1 MAESI
6 LRFKVDAKGA
16 IQKINQVT
24 SAAGR
29 LGKSALGASSRIGG
43 LTGIIGRLA
52 LVETGR
58 RMAGV
63 AASFKQ
69 TELRLKLLT
78 KEYGEF
84 DKANDFAAKAAK
96 TFGLSSSEAIAG
108 VTDIYARLR
117 PIGVELKDIES
128 TFVGFNTAAKLS
140 GVSAGAASGAFLQL
154 AQALGSGRL
163 QGDEFR
169 SIAEQLPKLNQVIAK
184 EMDVPIGQLKKLAS
198 QGKVTAEVV
207 IKALKRIE
215 KEGGPAIAEIM
226 AKDPTQQMKNLA
238 NATEDLSISIG
249 KILLPAQL
257 LLIKGM
263 TEGVKWLNDLPDSL
277 KITTVAFAALAAAI
291 GPVVVGFK
299 AAARHARVL
308 RVVLLRK
315 LVPALNI
322 TKASAGPI
330 VWALSGLAVAAVV
343 FGNALVQQKRKQEK
357 FNELLKGTKVEAI
370 EAQKE
375 LIELRKARIDSIL
388 ASTKKSGFYR
398 GQAGDI
404 AMLTKN
410 AKELEKQLTQINVRL
425 AEIPGELAA
434 EEIQKANAAMQAL
447 GRSTVQTSAQFQTAF
462 ATKFQSY
469 LKTVNDFGGQV
480 GNIVV
485 KAFKGMEDSL
495 VSFVTTGKFKFKE
508 FANSI
513 ISDMIRIAIRQAII
527 APFTRGV
534 GGFLSSMFTPAAATA
549 ATGPIADGSKF
560 VPHRA
565 SGGSVAG
572 GSSYLVGERG
582 PEMFTPK
589 RSGSIAPNS
598 SMGGNISINVNVDAS
613 GSEVEGDD
621 DQANQLGSMLAA
633 AIQQEL
639 VSQKRPGGLL
649 AALP

>member
-29 LGKSALGASSRIGG
+29 LGKSALGASSRLGG
-43 LTGIIGRLA
+43 LAGIVGRLA

-63 AASFKQ
+63 AASFQQ

-84 DKANDFAAKAAK
+84 DKANKFAAKAAK
-96 TFGLSSSEAIAG
+96 TFGLGSSEAIAS

-198 QGKVTAEVV
+198 EGKVTAEVV

-226 AKDPTQQMKNLA
+226 AKDPTQQMKNLR
-238 NATEDLSISIG
+238 NATEDLSRSIG
-249 KILLPAQL
+249 EILLPAQL
-257 LLIKGM
+257 LLTKAM
-263 TEGVKWLNDLPDSL
+263 TGAIKWLDDLPDAMKLASVGVL
-277 KITTVAFAALAAAI
+277 GVAAGFVTLAPLIVAAI
-291 GPVVVGFK
+291 NHF
-299 AAARHARVL
+299 RVL
-308 RVVLLRK
+308 RIILIRK
-315 LVPALNI
+315 VIPALHL
-322 TKASAGPI
+322 TRAAAGPI
-330 VWALSGLAVAAVV
+330 AIAIGLVTTAAILYGNSLVA
-343 FGNALVQQKRKQEK
+343 QKRAQEE
-357 FNELLKGTKVEAI
+357 FNELLEGQDTAAIKAAVSIKELALAEAQLTLQRLENANKLGQGINPERAFGGSATVTSENINTNPTKKLI
-370 EAQKE
+370 EA
-375 LIELRKARIDSIL
+375 LTADIEKLNQR
-388 ASTKKSGFYR
+388 
-398 GQAGDI
+398 
-404 AMLTKN
+404 LT
-410 AKELEKQLTQINVRL
+410 
-425 AEIPGELAA
+425 EIPGELAA

-447 GRSTVQTSAQFQTAF
+447 GKTTAQTSEQFKTAF

-480 GNIVV
+480 GNVVV

-495 VSFVTTGKFKFKE
+495 VSFVETGKFKFKE
-508 FANSI
+508 LATSI

-527 APFTRGV
+527 APFTAGF
-534 GGFLSSMFTPAAATA
+534 GGFLSKTFG
-549 ATGPIADGSKF
+549 GP
-560 VPHRA
+560 RA
-565 SGGSVAG
+565 EGGSVAG

-621 DQANQLGSMLAA
+621 DQANQLGSMLGA

>member
-1 MAESI
+1 
-6 LRFKVDAKGA
+6 
-16 IQKINQVT
+16 
-24 SAAGR
+24 
-29 LGKSALGASSRIGG
+29 
-43 LTGIIGRLA
+43 
-52 LVETGR
+52 
-58 RMAGV
+58 MAGV
-63 AASFKQ
+63 AASFQQ

-84 DKANDFAAKAAK
+84 DKANKFAAKAAK
-96 TFGLSSSEAIAG
+96 TFGLGSSEAIAS

-198 QGKVTAEVV
+198 EGKVTSEVV

-215 KEGGPAIAEIM
+215 KEGGPAIAQIM
-226 AKDPTQQMKNLA
+226 AKDPTQQMKNLR
-238 NATEDLSISIG
+238 NATEDLSRSIG
-249 KILLPAQL
+249 EILLPAQL
-257 LLIKGM
+257 LLIKAM
-263 TEGVKWLNDLPDSL
+263 TETVKWLNDLPDSF
-277 KITTVAFAALAAAI
+277 KVATIGFLALAGGV
-291 GPVVVGFK
+291 GPVVAGFK
-299 AAARHARVL
+299 AAHIQARIL
-308 RVVLLRK
+308 RVVLIRK
-315 LVPALNI
+315 VIPALHL
-322 TKASAGPI
+322 TRAAAGP
-330 VWALSGLAVAAVV
+330 LAVALGLLMTAAVLY
-343 FGNALVQQKRKQEK
+343 GNSLVQQKRKQK
-357 FNELLKGTKVEAI
+357 DFKELLESTDTAAI
-370 EAQKE
+370 KSA
-375 LIELRKARIDSIL
+375 L
-388 ASTKKSGFYR
+388 AIHQETLALKQNK
-398 GQAGDI
+398 
-404 AMLTKN
+404 
-410 AKELEKQLTQINVRL
+410 LEKERQRGSSYYGLGVNILTAQTEVDDLQKKIDELNQRL
-425 AEIPGELAA
+425 LEIPGELAA
-434 EEIQKANAAMQAL
+434 EQIQKANAAMQAL
-447 GRSTVQTSAQFQTAF
+447 GKSTAQTSAQFQTAF
-462 ATKFQSY
+462 AGKFQSY

-513 ISDMIRIAIRQAII
+513 IADMIRIAIRQAII

-534 GGFLSSMFTPAAATA
+534 GGFLANMFTP
-549 ATGPIADGSKF
+549 GGGGGGGGSGVHGSF
-560 VPHRA
+560 MPSNPTYRGAMA

-582 PEMFTPK
+582 PELFTPK